1 MQLCPFGPNF
11 LSFAFDFFGVL
22 AVNTHDIVVSAIG
35 SLKELIKFRMNGLR
49 VPMFGSLYN
58 QCHSPSG
65 ERGE

>member
-1 MQLCPFGPNF
+1 VQLCPFRSE
-11 LSFAFDFFGVL
+11 LSLFRVRL
-22 AVNTHDIVVSAIG
+22 LRRPVVNTHDIVVSAIG